1 MWVDGRGRRGGG
13 CAYGRG
19 SAGGAGRRIGSSD
32 CTAFRFLAAAVA
44 VLTRHGAH
52 SEKSLLDG
60 SEGSF
65 RKQESGSLRG
75 HLAQYFESII
85 DRQ

>member
-19 SAGGAGRRIGSSD
+19 SAGGAGRRIGSSG
-32 CTAFRFLAAAVA
+32 CKAFRFLAAAA
-44 VLTRHGAH
+44 LSRHEAQY
-52 SEKSLLDG
+52 ERSLLDG

-65 RKQESGSLRG
+65 RKQESGNL
-75 HLAQYFESII
+75 
-85 DRQ
+85 

>member
-1 MWVDGRGRRGGG
+1 MRVDGRGRSGGG
-13 CAYGRG
+13 IAHGRG
-19 SAGGAGRRIGSSD
+19 SADGAGRRIGSSG

-44 VLTRHGAH
+44 LIRHEAH

-65 RKQESGSLRG
+65 RKQESGSL
-75 HLAQYFESII
+75 
-85 DRQ
+85 